1 MTHSNSPRS
10 AETYGVPAELYQFN
24 RTLSTTGLPGSAL
37 DLLASFDGYTNQPGP
52 AANVAPKVPLREVGG
67 WRITADVYRPAGEPP
82 FPTLLYLH
90 GGAWVL
96 GAPASHRRLAA
107 DLAALGLL
115 TVVLDY
121 RRAPKHRFP
130 AAVDD
135 TSHALEWLREHA
147 TEFGGDPDRILVGGD
162 SAGANLA
169 AAALASGKADV
180 VSGAVLLY
188 GIYDVHRALPV
199 LTDLVGGPDPESQ
212 LYLDPDDM
220 RQISDDPRLHPERHC
235 DHFPPSL
242 VLVGEDDPL
251 HHESA
256 SLAAALTDAGVANRY
271 LSIPDA
277 PHGFMQMPT
286 HPAHTRGL
294 SEIEQFVARIYP
306 NSRGGTHR

>member
-1 MTHSNSPRS
+1 MTQSNSARHPD
-10 AETYGVPAELYQFN
+10 THGVPGDLYQFN
-24 RTLSTTGLPGSAL
+24 RTLSTAGLPGSAL
-37 DLLASFDGYTNQPGP
+37 ELLASFDDYTNQPGP
-52 AANVAPKVPLREVGG
+52 AATVVPKVPLREVGG
-67 WRITADVYRPAGEPP
+67 WRVTADVYRPAGEPP
-82 FPTLLYLH
+82 FATLLYLH

-135 TSHALEWLREHA
+135 TSHALEWLRDHA
-147 TEFGGDPDRILVGGD
+147 AELGGDPDRILVGGD

-169 AAALASGKADV
+169 AAALASGKHDF
-180 VSGAVLLY
+180 VSGALLLY
-188 GIYDVHRALPV
+188 GIYDVHRAMPV
-199 LTDLVGGPDPESQ
+199 LTDLVGGPDPETQ
-212 LYLDPDDM
+212 LYLEPDDM
-220 RQISDDPRLHPERHC
+220 RRIGDDPRLHPERHC
-235 DHFPPSL
+235 DRFPPSL
-242 VLVGEDDPL
+242 VLVGADDPL

-256 SLAAALTDAGVANRY
+256 SLAAALTEAGVGNRY

-286 HPAHTRGL
+286 HPAHARGL
-294 SEIEQFVARIYP
+294 SAIEQFVAHTYP
-306 NSRGGTHR
+306 TSPGGTHR

>member
-1 MTHSNSPRS
+1 MTQANSARS
-10 AETYGVPAELYQFN
+10 PETHGVPADLYRFN
-24 RTLSTTGLPGSAL
+24 RTLSTKGLPGSAL
-37 DLLASFDGYTNQPGP
+37 DLLASFDDYTNQPGP
-52 AANVAPKVPLREVGG
+52 AATVVPKVPLREVGG
-67 WRITADVYRPAGEPP
+67 WRITADVYRPTGEPP

-135 TSHALEWLREHA
+135 TAHALEWLRAHA

-169 AAALASGKADV
+169 AAALANGKADL

-199 LTDLVGGPDPESQ
+199 LTDLVGGPDPDSQ
-212 LYLDPDDM
+212 LYLEPDDM
-220 RQISDDPRLHPERHC
+220 RRIDDDPRLHPERFC
-235 DHFPPSL
+235 DHFPPTL
-242 VLVGEDDPL
+242 ILVGEDDPL
-251 HHESA
+251 HHESS
-256 SLAAALTDAGVANRY
+256 SLATALTDAGVANSY

-294 SEIEQFVARIYP
+294 HAIERFVARVFP